1 MLKRMGEIALY
12 PCMIRVNKPAI
23 VIPSFPPIR
32 EPLRHHS
39 WLVIFVIPL
48 LFSVVGCSAAASST
62 TLAATPISEEVT
74 TPPYNFATLD
84 TVAALGQFDPIPE
97 LRVYLQE
104 TDPAVLEGQVRGLF
118 GAKGYAITVEER
130 SGNTIILQFERD
142 GSIYAVRIAPL
153 PDAPGQSLQISATS
167 TDLAFNEKSQNESV
181 PASFWQLS
189 LGDCV
194 LANDVTQTLEKSAC
208 DQPHFGEVVGA
219 WNLPDEANAPF
230 PGDETW
236 LNTYTYECA
245 NAFEAYTGDAPTGDH
260 PYWYSGFGPTPASWV
275 TGDRAVICLLFHA
288 DGLDL
293 THSAQDEFK

>member
-1 MLKRMGEIALY
+1 MG
-12 PCMIRVNKPAI
+12 C
-23 VIPSFPPIR
+23 
-32 EPLRHHS
+32 
-39 WLVIFVIPL
+39 
-48 LFSVVGCSAAASST
+48 AAPASSAT
-62 TLAATPISEEVT
+62 PIATPISEET
-74 TPPYNFATLD
+74 TIQPYNFATLD

-97 LRVYLQE
+97 VRVYLQE
-104 TDPAVLEGQVRGLF
+104 TDPAALEGQVRGLF
-118 GAKGYAITVEER
+118 GAKGYTITVEER

-142 GSIYAVRIAPL
+142 TSIYAMRIAPL

-167 TDLAFNEKSQNESV
+167 ADLAFTDESQNESV

-194 LANDVTQTLEKSAC
+194 LANDATQTLEKIAC

-219 WNLPDEANAPF
+219 WNLPDEANTPF

-245 NAFEAYTGDAPTGDH
+245 EAFETYTGDAPTGDH
-260 PYWYSGFGPTPASWV
+260 PYWYSGFGPTPASWA

-293 THSAQDEFK
+293 TRSAQDEFK